1 MGIATDPRRD
11 RVKSAYRAMAT
22 AARFRPKAP
31 SDGFGNIEWG
41 YDLEDPK
48 LLTLEALE
56 AAKEFEREDNACEH
70 HIHGCVTAN
79 HAGALYLVLRAADL
93 FASVDRRSTRRE
105 RLYGLL
111 CGSWMG
117 WQRGTEHPRRSA
129 SRGGRLVGD
138 AVHC

>member
-1 MGIATDPRRD
+1 MSETPAVSLRRVNEMGAAADPRRD

-56 AAKEFEREDNACEH
+56 AAKEFEQEDNACEH
-70 HIHGCVTAN
+70 RIHGCVTAN

-93 FASVDRRSTRRE
+93 LCFGGSAEHSARE
-105 RLYGLL
+105 TLRLALRELDGVA
-111 CGSWMG
+111 
-117 WQRGTEHPRRSA
+117 E
-129 SRGGRLVGD
+129 GD
-138 AVHC
+138 